1 MTRPTEPGPPGE
13 RDPVPPPDRILIR
26 DLLLRGILGL
36 NEWEREKRQD
46 ILLNIELHLDAR
58 AAGRSD
64 EVGETIDYRA
74 FAKDVIAYVEGSSHR
89 LVEAL
94 ATAVARI
101 AVVEHGAARAIVRVE
116 KPGALRFA
124 RSVGVQIERV
134 RADFG

>member
-1 MTRPTEPGPPGE
+1 MTRRPAV
-13 RDPVPPPDRILIR
+13 DVPASRDRILIR

-36 NEWEREKRQD
+36 REWEREKRQD
-46 ILLNIELHLDAR
+46 ILLNIELELDAR

-64 EVGETIDYRA
+64 EVAETIDYRA
-74 FAKDVIAYVEGSSHR
+74 FTKDVIAYVEGSSHR

-101 AVVEHGAARAIVRVE
+101 AVVEHGAARVVVRVE

-124 RSVGVQIERV
+124 RSVGVEIERGPE
-134 RADFG
+134 DFE